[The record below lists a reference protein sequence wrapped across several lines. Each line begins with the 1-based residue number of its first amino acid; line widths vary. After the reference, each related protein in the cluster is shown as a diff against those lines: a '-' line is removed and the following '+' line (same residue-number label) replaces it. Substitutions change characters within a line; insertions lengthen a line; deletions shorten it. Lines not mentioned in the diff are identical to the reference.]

1 MQTWFRLPQLVRGV
15 VIAAAWFGYAT
26 LVLSLLTS
34 ESAGRIAMYFA
45 IACVMGA
52 AITVGADGAVR
63 GRFAS
68 PTNVRT
74 YYRALAS
81 GQLPADAELD
91 EWRDWLLGTSA
102 ANVAAFVLGGPF
114 VGFGLAS
121 SVVSPSAYH
130 WLATA
135 AFGVLCVGCV
145 AAFCTT
151 AVWVKRLTAQVNRRQ
166 ETLKQAAGTPVT
178 ARAGRKEVAF
188 DASMAVRVLTNA
200 ITGFTVAF
208 LVLLIADLEPLVF
221 GGPRI
226 ASLGWAAAWAALGA
240 GWALRRNLASFEQ
253 YAEYNETIRTG
264 GMPAD
269 IEPDVWRRRLNS
281 TRVENLMRLLV
292 AGFLVAVGVSSILT
306 DQSVY
311 RWVTALLFE
320 LLAMWFLFHWWA
332 MRQRLARL
340 AAEVDRR
347 AIRET
352 FG

>member
-1 MQTWFRLPQLVRGV
+1 
-15 VIAAAWFGYAT
+15 
-26 LVLSLLTS
+26 
-34 ESAGRIAMYFA
+34 
-45 IACVMGA
+45 
-52 AITVGADGAVR
+52 
-63 GRFAS
+63 
-68 PTNVRT
+68 
-74 YYRALAS
+74 
-81 GQLPADAELD
+81 
-91 EWRDWLLGTSA
+91 
-102 ANVAAFVLGGPF
+102 
-114 VGFGLAS
+114 
-121 SVVSPSAYH
+121 
-130 WLATA
+130 
-135 AFGVLCVGCV
+135 
-145 AAFCTT
+145 
-151 AVWVKRLTAQVNRRQ
+151 
-166 ETLKQAAGTPVT
+166 
-178 ARAGRKEVAF
+178 
-188 DASMAVRVLTNA
+188 LTNA

-269 IEPDVWRRRLNS
+269 IEPDVWRRQLKS
-281 TRVENLMRLLV
+281 TRVENLMKLLV

-340 AAEVDRR
+340 GAEVDRR

>member
-1 MQTWFRLPQLVRGV
+1 MRSLRRTWITR
-15 VIAAAWFGYAT
+15 T
-26 LVLSLLTS
+26 LF
-34 ESAGRIAMYFA
+34 E
-45 IACVMGA
+45 
-52 AITVGADGAVR
+52 
-63 GRFAS
+63 RFACRK
-68 PTNVRT
+68 PT
-74 YYRALAS
+74 
-81 GQLPADAELD
+81 LD
-91 EWRDWLLGTSA
+91 ECRPGA

-130 WLATA
+130 WLVAA

-151 AVWVKRLTAQVNRRQ
+151 AVRVKRLTAQANRRQ
-166 ETLKQAAGTPVT
+166 ETLRQAAGTPVT
-178 ARAGRKEVAF
+178 ARAGRKEVALH
-188 DASMAVRVLTNA
+188 ASMAMRVLTNA

-208 LVLLIADLEPLVF
+208 LVLFIADLEPLVF

-226 ASLGWAAAWAALGA
+226 ASLGWAAAWAVLIGLLWAE
-240 GWALRRNLASFEQ
+240 WALRRNFASFEQ

-269 IEPDVWRRRLNS
+269 IEPDVWRRRLKS

-311 RWVTALLFE
+311 R
-320 LLAMWFLFHWWA
+320 
-332 MRQRLARL
+332 
-340 AAEVDRR
+340 
-347 AIRET
+347 
-352 FG
+352 